1 VWAAAALLGVAVAAG
16 LLAYPRIKAWNHLR
30 AARAAVVACHNP
42 QAIRHLQACLRV
54 WPEDPEVLL
63 LTARTARRAR
73 AYGDAERS
81 LQKYQQV
88 RGLDAA
94 CSFEQLL
101 LSAERTVDQVADVCW
116 RHILQGH
123 PDEPL
128 ILEAL
133 ARGYLRQYRLPEARG
148 CLDRW
153 LKSQPDNPQA
163 LCLQGQFRLDYQRAQ
178 TEAVESYRRAVQID
192 PEHEDAR
199 LGLAVALLE
208 SKNFAEAVEH
218 LEYLRKCQ
226 PDNLRVRV
234 GLAECRHALG
244 EGALALRLVD
254 EVLAEEPEYPPAQ
267 SLRGRLAL
275 ESGQPVEAEDWLRRA
290 VEHNPADHQARYSLI
305 VCLNQNGKD
314 AEAQEH
320 KQWLTRREEDLKRF
334 NDVITQDMV
343 QRPRDPAV
351 HCTLGQLLLRSG
363 YREEGLRWLHN
374 ALRLDPQYG
383 PARQALAEYTHAAGG
398 VAQPKD

>member
-1 VWAAAALLGVAVAAG
+1 VWAAGVLLALATAAG
-16 LLAYPRIKAWNHLR
+16 LLAYPRIQAWYHLR
-30 AARAAVVACHNP
+30 AARAAVAAYHNP

-54 WPEDPEVLL
+54 WPDDPEVLL
-63 LTARTARRAR
+63 LTARAARRAR
-73 AYGDAERS
+73 AYGDAERA

-116 RHILQGH
+116 RHIQQGH

-148 CLDRW
+148 CLERW
-153 LKSQPDNPQA
+153 LKIQSDNPQA
-163 LCLQGQFRLDYQRAQ
+163 LCLQGQFRLDYQRAPA
-178 TEAVESYRRAVQID
+178 EAVESYRHAVRID
-192 PEHEDAR
+192 PEHEEAR

-218 LEYLRKCQ
+218 LQSLRQSQ

-234 GLAECRHALG
+234 GLAECRDALG

-254 EVLAEEPEYPPAQ
+254 EVLAEEPEYPPAL

-275 ESGQPVEAEDWLRRA
+275 QDGRPVEAEAWLRRA
-290 VEHNPADHQARYSLI
+290 VAHNPADHQARYSLI
-305 VCLNQNGKD
+305 VCLNQNGKEG
-314 AEAQEH
+314 EAQEH

-334 NDVITQDMV
+334 NEVITRDIV
-343 QRPRDPAV
+343 QRPNDPAV
-351 HCTLGQLLLRSG
+351 HYTLGQLLLHSG
-363 YREEGLRWLHN
+363 YREEGLRWLHS

-383 PARQALAEYTHAAGG
+383 PARQALAEYARQAGG
-398 VAQPKD
+398 VPPPKD